1 MQQKFFD
8 KKEARKYLSELRN
21 SLTESQRKEKS
32 EKICDR
38 IIASDEFSRCRLL
51 LVYYPIKS
59 EVNILPLIQ
68 KAFELGKEIA
78 FPISKK
84 SSYQLDFRKVNSL
97 QELSVGAYGIC
108 EPYESAPLPALTIK
122 KEEALCIVP
131 ALALDKNGGRLG
143 YGKGFYDRF
152 LAENKSLKICLC
164 FSDLIES
171 IIPTDNHDIL
181 MDAVITEEGF
191 FSCRNSFS
199 PSSISSTSAS
209 ALMMVRGVFI
219 S

>member
-38 IIASDEFSRCRLL
+38 IIASDEFSRCKLL

-108 EPYESAPLPALTIK
+108 EPYESAPLPALPIK

-152 LAENKSLKICLC
+152 LKNFNGISLGVVFNELLC
-164 FSDLIES
+164 DYLPTE
-171 IIPTDNHDIL
+171 PTDIPLDII
-181 MDAVITEEGF
+181 ITDTG
-191 FSCRNSFS
+191 SVT
-199 PSSISSTSAS
+199 IK
-209 ALMMVRGVFI
+209 
-219 S
+219 